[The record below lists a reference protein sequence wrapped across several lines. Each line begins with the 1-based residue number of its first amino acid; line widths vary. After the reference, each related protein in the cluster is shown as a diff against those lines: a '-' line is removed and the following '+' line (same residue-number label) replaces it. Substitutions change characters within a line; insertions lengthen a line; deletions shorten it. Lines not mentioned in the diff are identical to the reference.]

1 VSGASPEGAPRG
13 ALDYGILIVLSLI
26 WGSTFILYKEALRE
40 LSWPQVGLIRVMV
53 SALVLLPLAPRL
65 FRRVPAGRWTVLAA
79 VGLFG
84 SGLPP
89 FLFALAQ
96 TGLDSGVTGILNAL
110 TPVFTLLIGLV
121 AFRLSVG
128 PWRVAGLLSGLA
140 GAAWIVATEAGGF
153 GGKALYG
160 GYVLLATTCYG
171 TATNLIKARL
181 QEVPPLTIT
190 VFSLG
195 FLALPALAFLPFSG
209 LDEALRQGPAAW
221 RAAGYVVLM
230 ALAGTVLASWLY
242 FRLVQRTDVVFASVI
257 TYLIPVVALAWGLAS
272 GERLLPGHAAGLALI
287 LVAVRL
293 IGRRPKAAPP
303 RPEAA
308 AALGGADRAGNADA
322 PAPRD
327 GGGGGA

>member
-1 VSGASPEGAPRG
+1 MSGGSPEGAPRG

-26 WGSTFILYKEALRE
+26 WGSTFILYKEALLE
-40 LSWPQVGLIRVMV
+40 LSWPQVGLIRVLV
-53 SALVLLPLAPRL
+53 SAMVLLTLAPRL
-65 FRRVPAGRWTVLAA
+65 FRRVPAGRWPALAA

-140 GAAWIVATEAGGF
+140 GAALIVATEAGGF

-171 TATNLIKARL
+171 TATNLIKGRL
-181 QEVPPLTIT
+181 QDVPPLTIT

-195 FLALPALAFLPFSG
+195 FLALPALAFLPLSG
-209 LDEALRQGPAAW
+209 LAGTLNGNPAAW

-230 ALAGTVLASWLY
+230 ALAGTVLASWLF
-242 FRLVQRTDVVFASVI
+242 FRLVQRTDVVFASI
-257 TYLIPVVALAWGLAS
+257 TTYLIPVVALAWGLAS

-308 AALGGADRAGNADA
+308 VGIADRAGSADA
-322 PAPRD
+322 PAPRH